1 MKKVSHLNKTED
13 ILKPRKGLKLFSAL
27 AMTAPVFLDSGQKA
41 FAVQHLAGGLPK
53 TITVKDKSMGQSS
66 MAVVTTRKNGR
77 TEAIHGGFHD
87 KNNIRFYC
95 LQPMKHTPPVGTVL
109 AYNHQ
114 DNGNVR
120 AVMRAGFGLNSA
132 SDLGFPGQATACEY
146 GTQVAVWV
154 VSGAINPSEI
164 VWKNKTAHAVYKK
177 IMANYK
183 KPVYRGDGLT
193 TLHIKEISTSKDGR
207 TKTLEAVTKENK
219 TDRSLNVKIKSSGVS
234 IVQKDKTKNAT
245 VKSNTPFK
253 VTLDK
258 GQKTGTVK
266 ASTVAYRTVGAV
278 YKPTNSAYQMSV
290 GLVAVK
296 DKPLND
302 SYTWNHETPAPQPYD
317 TEVATPAPEQSV
329 QTSTPA
335 PAKPKLQSVSTK
347 ATNAET
353 GKQVMEA
360 KKGAVD
366 INEGVAMKDLQ
377 DGQKYRINSWL
388 VDKETGKSLM
398 VNGKQVSGQTEYTAP
413 QSGEGTVNVKLTIPD
428 ASNLGG
434 HKLVAFT
441 DVALESD
448 TANYIAKHESLS
460 DQDETVEFTKP
471 EIATTAKNNETGGKD
486 VLDTNSESVVDTVRY
501 NGLISGNQYT
511 VVGTLYDKDT
521 GKPVQ
526 IDGENV
532 VGTSTFTASQANGT
546 VDVPFNFNASGLR
559 GKRLV
564 VFEDLF
570 AGKSTV
576 NQTPVAVHHDISDQG
591 QSFNI
596 LSPDLHTTLTSNK
609 QKMVTA
615 DQENAVNDKVQFTN
629 VIPGLEYKVT
639 GRLVDKDTGKTV
651 LDKNGNAV
659 ESTVSF
665 KATQASGTINVP
677 FKFSGEKYKG
687 KSIVAFEHLYHNG
700 KLVANHENINDTAQ
714 TVSVN
719 ASKPAPIKTPASNNT
734 PKSKTPVL
742 PQTGNTSS
750 KLGIGIGLSAIVV
763 VLGSIVLYT
772 RSKQT
777 TGLDY

>member
-1 MKKVSHLNKTED
+1 M
-13 ILKPRKGLKLFSAL
+13 
-27 AMTAPVFLDSGQKA
+27 
-41 FAVQHLAGGLPK
+41 
-53 TITVKDKSMGQSS
+53 
-66 MAVVTTRKNGR
+66 
-77 TEAIHGGFHD
+77 
-87 KNNIRFYC
+87 
-95 LQPMKHTPPVGTVL
+95 
-109 AYNHQ
+109 
-114 DNGNVR
+114 
-120 AVMRAGFGLNSA
+120 
-132 SDLGFPGQATACEY
+132 
-146 GTQVAVWV
+146 
-154 VSGAINPSEI
+154 
-164 VWKNKTAHAVYKK
+164 
-177 IMANYK
+177 
-183 KPVYRGDGLT
+183 
-193 TLHIKEISTSKDGR
+193 
-207 TKTLEAVTKENK
+207 
-219 TDRSLNVKIKSSGVS
+219 
-234 IVQKDKTKNAT
+234 
-245 VKSNTPFK
+245 
-253 VTLDK
+253 
-258 GQKTGTVK
+258 
-266 ASTVAYRTVGAV
+266 
-278 YKPTNSAYQMSV
+278 
-290 GLVAVK
+290 
-296 DKPLND
+296 
-302 SYTWNHETPAPQPYD
+302 
-317 TEVATPAPEQSV
+317 
-329 QTSTPA
+329 
-335 PAKPKLQSVSTK
+335 
-347 ATNAET
+347 
-353 GKQVMEA
+353 
-360 KKGAVD
+360 
-366 INEGVAMKDLQ
+366 
-377 DGQKYRINSWL
+377 
-388 VDKETGKSLM
+388 
-398 VNGKQVSGQTEYTAP
+398 
-413 QSGEGTVNVKLTIPD
+413 
-428 ASNLGG
+428 
-434 HKLVAFT
+434 
-441 DVALESD
+441 
-448 TANYIAKHESLS
+448 
-460 DQDETVEFTKP
+460 
-471 EIATTAKNNETGGKD
+471 
-486 VLDTNSESVVDTVRY
+486 
-501 NGLISGNQYT
+501 ISGNQYT